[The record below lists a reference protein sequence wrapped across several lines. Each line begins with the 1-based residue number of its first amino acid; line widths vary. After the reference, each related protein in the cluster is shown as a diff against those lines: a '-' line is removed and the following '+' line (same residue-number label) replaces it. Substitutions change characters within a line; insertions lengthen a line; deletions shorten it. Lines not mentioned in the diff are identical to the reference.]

1 MRVYRDIL
9 LTSALIAGSI
19 STASAQSDTTEV
31 TPPTSRYGILRSQLP
46 NSPGGPQVAVSRAD
60 YVVNFG
66 SREGVKPGSIF
77 QVFEG
82 RHYEKDGYVGLV
94 RVDRVWRDSAL
105 VRLVNLER
113 KVNPGS
119 HIPLEAGFRLF
130 PKYVLLETVHFDAGR
145 PVFTIKMHE
154 RLRYAARFILSFP
167 DFPVVLEG
175 HTDNT
180 GKKDKNEALGR
191 ARAEQISQFLHDI
204 HLIPR
209 GQLNVVGFAAKRPI
223 ATNSTPEG
231 RRRNRRVDI
240 ALVDKLSD

>member
-1 MRVYRDIL
+1 MRVCRDIPL
-9 LTSALIAGSI
+9 SLVVIAASM
-19 STASAQSDTTEV
+19 STAAAQSDTTEV
-31 TPPTSRYGILRSQLP
+31 ALPTSQYGILRAELP
-46 NSPGGPQVAVSRAD
+46 DSPGGPQVAVSRAG

-82 RHYEKDGYVGLV
+82 RRYEKDGYVGLV

-113 KVNPGS
+113 KVNPES

-145 PVFTIKMHE
+145 PVFTTKMHE

-180 GKKDKNEALGR
+180 GKKDKNEELGR
-191 ARAEQISQFLHDI
+191 ARAEEIAQFLHDI

-209 GQLNVVGFAAKRPI
+209 GQLNAIGLAAKRPI

-231 RRRNRRVDI
+231 RRQNRRVDI
-240 ALVDKLSD
+240 VLVDRLSG